1 LGLPEA
7 SALGREPLLVGR
19 LAGAALFSTQIGNQ
33 LAELSVLDEEGVDA
47 LMSGLRDRLVGN
59 EPADSLPEYVP
70 KGAAIVEA
78 AQVLRP
84 APSPPPPPPPPPP
97 TPITAAATAT
107 AALAAGGAGA
117 ATAAATFA
125 PALTAALTAATPGRA
140 LGASR

>member
-1 LGLPEA
+1 M
-7 SALGREPLLVGR
+7 GR

-59 EPADSLPEYVP
+59 EPAESLPEYVP

-78 AQVLRP
+78 AQVPRP

-97 TPITAAATAT
+97 PIPAAATAIAALAAAAATAT
-107 AALAAGGAGA
+107 AA
-117 ATAAATFA
+117 ATFA
-125 PALTAALTAATPGRA
+125 TALTAALTAATPGRA

>member
-1 LGLPEA
+1 M
-7 SALGREPLLVGR
+7 GR

-59 EPADSLPEYVP
+59 EPAESLPEYVP

-84 APSPPPPPPPPPP
+84 PAPSPPPPPPPPPP
-97 TPITAAATAT
+97 PITAAATAT
-107 AALAAGGAGA
+107 AALAAAA
-117 ATAAATFA
+117 ATATAAATFA
-125 PALTAALTAATPGRA
+125 TALTAALTAATPGRA